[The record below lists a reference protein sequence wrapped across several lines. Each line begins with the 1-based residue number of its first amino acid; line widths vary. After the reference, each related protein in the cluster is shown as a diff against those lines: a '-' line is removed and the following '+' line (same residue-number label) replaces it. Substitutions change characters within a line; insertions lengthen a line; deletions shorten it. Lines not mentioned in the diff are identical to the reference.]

1 MSDKNFD
8 FNNTRD
14 ALGELSADLV
24 ELEASLKIKR
34 NQLSDNKNKYFETIE
49 QKESVIRN
57 LTEISRNTLA
67 KIENITDFIDEVL

>member
-34 NQLSDNKNKYFETIE
+34 NQLSDDKNKYFETIE